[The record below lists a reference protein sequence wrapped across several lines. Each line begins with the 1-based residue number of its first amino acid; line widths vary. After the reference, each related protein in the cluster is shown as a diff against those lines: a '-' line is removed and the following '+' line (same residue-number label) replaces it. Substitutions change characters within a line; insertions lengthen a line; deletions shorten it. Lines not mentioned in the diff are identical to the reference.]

1 MNNVALILDQIRRT
15 SDIIAS
21 LRERYGFDSRTFAL
35 MADPSR
41 QTLLQLQQDLDEA
54 TGVVSIEAARS
65 DIWLRFDGPGELS
78 PTAEEPLVART
89 LSHAFQLLKSAVSL
103 SGQESDLSLHLVAI
117 RPGSLQI
124 GLQITDKYGGL
135 VGDDESRT
143 VVRPIVDA
151 LAHVAGNQPA
161 QTELQK
167 LARTLLV
174 PRDSRVAIVE
184 FSSERHNVQLT
195 RFDLSDGRKR
205 AQRRLPK
212 APQPLSIA
220 GKVVAVEFEKKV
232 AKIRNQQT
240 SELIG
245 FSFIS
250 SQTNALLAVC
260 SEPSCVA
267 TLRPTRAGKWE
278 LVQLG

>member
-65 DIWLRFDGPGELS
+65 DIWLRFDGPGEFS

-89 LSHAFQLLKSAVSL
+89 LAHASQLLKSAVSL
-103 SGQESDLSLHLVAI
+103 AGQESDLSLHLVAI

-124 GLQITDKYGGL
+124 GLQITDRYGGL
-135 VGDDESRT
+135 VGDDDSRT

-161 QTELQK
+161 QSELQK

-174 PRDSRVAIVE
+174 PQDTRVKAVE
-184 FSSERHNVQLT
+184 FSSARHNVQLT
-195 RFDLSDGRKR
+195 RFELADGRKR
-205 AQRRLPK
+205 SRRRQPQP
-212 APQPLSIA
+212 PQPLSFT
-220 GKVVAVEFEKKV
+220 GKIVAVEFEKRV
-232 AKIRNQQT
+232 AKIRNLQT
-240 SELIG
+240 NELIG

-250 SQTNALLAVC
+250 TQTNALLAVC
-260 SEPSCVA
+260 SEPSCEA
-267 TLRPTRAGKWE
+267 TIRPIGAGKWE